1 MQPGQEEA
9 VMGEKRSD
17 QREGQTWEEAA
28 GEIEAEGTVS
38 GDRRETLILAFL
50 SNNLINQERNHS

>member
-1 MQPGQEEA
+1 
-9 VMGEKRSD
+9 MGEKRSD